1 MTQDITPSSPNFSE
15 MEERI
20 FAMLENAENTQAQA
34 SALFEKITG
43 VLERL
48 EKSEGERTKT
58 FAEAEHRASESEQ
71 ARQKEW
77 TAWKTEQTQL
87 WQKNYQQ
94 NLSVWQ
100 TEQKQQWDSWQSDQ
114 VKAWQDWRTDQQSHL
129 VEAIKTFNQSANA
142 IVSQLDD
149 KVRTVN
155 LTQQSVNSLIQNG
168 TAQAINTLVGEQLR
182 QSVGTTLT
190 GIDHHLSRTDS
201 VIKASEDSAKRLKA
215 QFIELESNAFD
226 TLQTKIEHQVKTGIE
241 QGLTAGLEDST
252 EIIHQSLTSVETKSI
267 EIQNNLVSEFANN
280 IKNATNEANT
290 AKQSVM
296 EDIYTS
302 HRLVKD
308 NSADCVQSLQQV
320 KQVADKSVADVKEYH
335 ADLVNKGHWRWVA
348 GWTALL
354 TVLVTGAGMITY
366 HVNKPDYAERDAVAT
381 EVETLL
387 QQRNAIQN
395 SYAMQK
401 TKLKDGKTY
410 VFVDKGD
417 CIDSDYC
424 KQREPTGYTTPTSQ
438 QLTPPKLTTQPSSQ
452 STQNSQMA
460 TPTNPT
466 TQSTYQPTVSGDGK
480 NPYGNASKG
489 SDDNPF
495 GSSKSYTNPY
505 RNP

>member
-1 MTQDITPSSPNFSE
+1 MTQDNTSPSPPNFSE

-20 FAMLENAENTQAQA
+20 FALLENAEQTQAQA
-34 SALFEKITG
+34 SALFDKITG

-48 EKSEGERTKT
+48 EQSEGERSQK
-58 FAEAEHRASESEQ
+58 FLEAEQRASESEQ

-77 TAWKTEQTQL
+77 VEWKAEQNKL
-87 WQKNYQQ
+87 
-94 NLSVWQ
+94 WQ
-100 TEQKQQWDSWQSDQ
+100 TENQQKITDWQSEQKLQWDSWQFHQ
-114 VKAWQDWRTDQQSHL
+114 VEAWQDWRTDQQSHL
-129 VEAIKTFNQSANA
+129 VGAIKTFTQSATA

-155 LTQQSVNSLIQNG
+155 LTQQSVNTLIQNG
-168 TAQAINTLVGEQLR
+168 TAQAIDKLVGEQLK

-190 GIDHHLSRTDS
+190 GIAHQLSQTDIA
-201 VIKASEDSAKRLKA
+201 IKNSEASAKRL
-215 QFIELESNAFD
+215 QTSFIELESNAFE
-226 TLQTKIEHQVKTGIE
+226 TLQTKIEHQVKTGVE
-241 QGLTAGLEDST
+241 QGLTAGLVDST
-252 EIIHQSLTSVETKSI
+252 ETIRQSLTSVETKSL
-267 EIQNNLVSEFANN
+267 EIQNNLVSEFANT
-280 IKNATNEANT
+280 IKQATNEANT

-308 NSADCVQSLQQV
+308 NSVDCVQSLQQV
-320 KQVADKSVADVKEYH
+320 KQVADESIADVKEYH

-354 TVLVTGAGMITY
+354 TLLVTGAGLITY

-424 KQREPTGYTTPTSQ
+424 KQREPTGYTTPTPQ
-438 QLTPPKLTTQPSSQ
+438 QLTPPKPSTSPSSH

-466 TQSTYQPTVSGDGK
+466 TQSTYQPTVSGDGQ
-480 NPYGNASKG
+480 NPYGSDKG
-489 SDDNPF
+489 STNNPF
-495 GSSKSYTNPY
+495 GSAKGGDNPY
-505 RNP
+505 KQ

>member
-1 MTQDITPSSPNFSE
+1 MTQDNITPTPPNFSE

-20 FAMLENAENTQAQA
+20 FALLENAEQTQIQA
-34 SALFEKITG
+34 SALFDKITG

-48 EKSEGERTKT
+48 EQSEGERTKM
-58 FAEAEHRASESEQ
+58 FAEAEQRASESEQ
-71 ARQKEW
+71 ARKKEW
-77 TAWKTEQTQL
+77 VEWKAEQNKL
-87 WQKNYQQ
+87 WQTENQQ
-94 NLSVWQ
+94 KINAWQ
-100 TEQKQQWDSWQSDQ
+100 SEQKQQWESWQFHQ
-114 VKAWQDWRTDQQSHL
+114 VEAWQDWRTDQQSHL
-129 VEAIKTFNQSANA
+129 VGAIKTFTQSANA

-155 LTQQSVNSLIQNG
+155 LTQQSVNTLVQNG
-168 TAQAINTLVGEQLR
+168 TAQAIDKLVGEQLK

-190 GIDHHLSRTDS
+190 GIAHQLSQTDIA
-201 VIKASEDSAKRLKA
+201 IKNSEASAKRL
-215 QFIELESNAFD
+215 QTSFIELENNAFD
-226 TLQTKIEHQVKTGIE
+226 TLQTKVEHQVKTGVE
-241 QGLTAGLEDST
+241 QGLSDST
-252 EIIHQSLTSVETKSI
+252 EIIRQSLTSVETKSL

-280 IKNATNEANT
+280 IKQATDAANT
-290 AKQSVM
+290 AKQAVM

-308 NSADCVQSLQQV
+308 NSDDCVQSLQQV
-320 KQVADKSVADVKEYH
+320 KQVADESVADVKEYH

-354 TVLVTGAGMITY
+354 TLLVTGAGMITY

-424 KQREPTGYTTPTSQ
+424 KQREPTGYTTPTPQ
-438 QLTPPKLTTQPSSQ
+438 QLTPPKPSISPSSQ

-460 TPTNPT
+460 TPANPT
-466 TQSTYQPTVSGDGK
+466 TQSTYQPTLSGDGQ
-480 NPYGNASKG
+480 NPYGKVGN
-489 SDDNPF
+489 DNPF
-495 GSSKSYTNPY
+495 GSGKGGANPY
-505 RNP
+505 KN